1 MLPFLVAGIAAG
13 FIGFLGS
20 SVHFVTEGNDAICYR
35 NGALLNETYSP
46 GPHLKNPFFDKCEQV
61 RHTVQTDSVDDVPC
75 GTASGVLINFKKIE
89 VVNRLD
95 RNWLLPTVRNYTAN
109 YDQTWIYDKIHHEMN
124 QFCSRNTLQQ
134 VYIEKFETIDD
145 YLVQQLRQDLS
156 KWAPGIEIIA
166 VRVTKPIV
174 SRDILNKFEEIEKE
188 AINLQ
193 IAGNRRKVEKE
204 QAETR
209 EEQATILARQEAS
222 VAEIKN
228 NQTISAKE
236 TEYRAQEIENKG
248 KMSIADTKLY
258 EDKQEAKGN
267 EVKLTDNYL
276 KNEQIKALASI
287 KKIYFGQNIPNVLVE
302 SNENSDA
309 NPAAS
314 AAVSA
319 VVNEKAAQNVCV
331 GAYCNK

>member
-1 MLPFLVAGIAAG
+1 MLPFLVAGIAAVVG
-13 FIGFLGS
+13 LLGS
-20 SVHFVTEGNDAICYR
+20 SVHFVKEGNDAVCYR
-35 NGALLNETYSP
+35 NGALLNETFGP
-46 GPHLKNPFFDKCEQV
+46 GPHLKNPLFDKCEEV
-61 RHTVQTDSVDDVPC
+61 RYTVQTDSVDDVPC
-75 GTASGVLINFKKIE
+75 GTASGVLIYFKKIE

-95 RNWLLPTVRNYTAN
+95 RNWLLPTVQNYTAN

-134 VYIEKFETIDD
+134 VYIEKFDTIDD

-193 IAGNRRKVEKE
+193 IASNRRKVEKE
-204 QAETR
+204 QAEAR
-209 EEQATILARQEAS
+209 EEHAIILARQEAS

-228 NQTISAKE
+228 NQTISSKE

-248 KMSIADTKLY
+248 KRSIADTKLY
-258 EDKQEAKGN
+258 EDQQVAKGN
-267 EVKLTDNYL
+267 DVKLTDNFL
-276 KNEQIKALASI
+276 KNEQIKALSSI

-314 AAVSA
+314 AVVST
-319 VVNEKAAQNVCV
+319 VVKENAAENVCV
-331 GAYCNK
+331 GSACNK